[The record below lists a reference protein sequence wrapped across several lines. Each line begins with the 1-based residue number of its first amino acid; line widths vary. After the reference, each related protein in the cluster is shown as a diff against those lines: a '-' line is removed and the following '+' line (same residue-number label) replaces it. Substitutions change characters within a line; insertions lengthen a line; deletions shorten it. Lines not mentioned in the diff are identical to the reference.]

1 MISQFKI
8 WAAASIQETWNWEL
22 EKFIRA
28 KNPQT
33 HHELELAIQEYQ
45 SRKN

>member
-1 MISQFKI
+1 MISLFKI
-8 WAAASIQETWNWEL
+8 WAAAEVQNTWTWEM

-33 HHELELAIQEYQ
+33 HYELELAIQEYQ

>member
-8 WAAASIQETWNWEL
+8 WAAANIQENWTWDL

-33 HHELELAIQEYQ
+33 RHELELAIQEYQ
-45 SRKN
+45 NKQG